1 MRFAVRRRVLINVA
15 EPDFEADGTDCV
27 TERQAGFSI
36 PRGGVRD
43 AAGGE
48 QIAGA

>member
-1 MRFAVRRRVLINVA
+1 MINVA
-15 EPDFEADGTDCV
+15 EPNFKADGADGV
-27 TERQAGFSI
+27 SERQVGFSV

-43 AAGGE
+43 AGGGE